1 MTCCLVVSLINLK
14 IVAMH
19 VNVELVTVFLTKCV
33 TCVVVVLMTEKL
45 VLKDSHE
52 YSLVQKCVCRYISQ
66 YNNTSDFIFKKIL
79 LW

>member
-33 TCVVVVLMTEKL
+33 TCVFAVLMTEKL

-52 YSLVQKCVCRYISQ
+52 Y
-66 YNNTSDFIFKKIL
+66 
-79 LW
+79 

>member
-14 IVAMH
+14 IVAIH
-19 VNVELVTVFLTKCV
+19 VNVELVTVFLTNCV

-52 YSLVQKCVCRYISQ
+52 Y
-66 YNNTSDFIFKKIL
+66 
-79 LW
+79 